1 MIVNDL
7 FTIIDLEKGNNS
19 YIVELELQPLE
30 NTAEE
35 VRAIRNTLL
44 ELVVDK
50 TPGSAIRWSL
60 MTNEE
65 QEAWVLYRQALLD
78 IPEQEGFPSNVIWPT
93 TP

>member
-19 YIVELELQPLE
+19 SIVELELQPLE
-30 NTAEE
+30 NTAEQ